1 MAVPVKKPKSSK
13 PKVLASHPP
22 VINMIIEVIFAVKDG
37 TSRRTLPRCEQP
49 GSDDR
54 PHISNSTPDHC
65 IHNQPPSSIPIILP
79 TSTFKPKLPPPEHL
93 SKKLYERRLGADEA
107 PLLVQLNWTAENQ
120 EGRFILR
127 DESKP
132 QTITRPDSNY
142 QNGSATI
149 ITSTS
154 TTHGL
159 KQRKNSKNLLT
170 TENNTDDKQTR
181 GFVRRWSSGSRKKQR
196 KSSKN
201 RSDLIDDELEQ
212 VPDTT

>member
-1 MAVPVKKPKSSK
+1 MFT
-13 PKVLASHPP
+13 
-22 VINMIIEVIFAVKDG
+22 VISYYVNHSAY
-37 TSRRTLPRCEQP
+37 C
-49 GSDDR
+49 
-54 PHISNSTPDHC
+54 
-65 IHNQPPSSIPIILP
+65 
-79 TSTFKPKLPPPEHL
+79 
-93 SKKLYERRLGADEA
+93 
-107 PLLVQLNWTAENQ
+107 
-120 EGRFILR
+120 FILCFFL
-127 DESKP
+127 
-132 QTITRPDSNY
+132 QDSNY

-170 TENNTDDKQTR
+170 TENNTEDKQTR

-212 VPDTT
+212 VPDTTFTRTLSNPDEVLRRRRQQRIHNRNQCMDITDGIKRGIYI